1 MRRRHLPSTRAL
13 MVFDAVARHHSVSK
27 AAEELFLTH
36 SAVSQ
41 QMRQLEDLTGV
52 QLVQRGPR
60 GSELTEAGRRFHMQ
74 VAADLARLESHMLE
88 LMAKRP
94 GGSRLLVGSVPAVA
108 ERWLVPRLPQFLER
122 HPGLTIHLSVFPTYL
137 YVEEHAFDVGIQYD
151 DAVWR
156 GAQRQPL
163 MDECCVVVGVP
174 YSRWRTQAERGDF
187 RNLPLLQLKTRLGAW
202 DVWFDQA
209 GIEHRPAVAAS
220 GHWFDMF
227 SAIIEAARADL
238 GLALVPRMLC
248 ERELAD
254 GTLVLVHPHVSR
266 SPIGL
271 SIFFAPQRPDIPML
285 DEFAAWLLD
294 AAAQTPPGTQA
305 AGCVEPAI
313 AA

>member
-1 MRRRHLPSTRAL
+1 
-13 MVFDAVARHHSVSK
+13 
-27 AAEELFLTH
+27 
-36 SAVSQ
+36 
-41 QMRQLEDLTGV
+41 
-52 QLVQRGPR
+52 
-60 GSELTEAGRRFHMQ
+60 
-74 VAADLARLESHMLE
+74 
-88 LMAKRP
+88 
-94 GGSRLLVGSVPAVA
+94 
-108 ERWLVPRLPQFLER
+108 
-122 HPGLTIHLSVFPTYL
+122 
-137 YVEEHAFDVGIQYD
+137 
-151 DAVWR
+151 
-156 GAQRQPL
+156 

-220 GHWFDMF
+220 GHWFDVF

-271 SIFFAPQRPDIPML
+271 SLFFSPHRADNPLL
-285 DEFAAWLLD
+285 DEFTDWLLAC
-294 AAAQTPPGTQA
+294 AAHTPTGLDTTA
-305 AGCVEPAI
+305 CAEPVLAP
-313 AA
+313 A